1 MHCRNSDL
9 INAMG
14 RIILVCRYI
23 LLIAVPVFLFSCKKD
38 QVTQPQVLISTYSG
52 LSITNAAIGIN
63 NLHFFVD
70 NQQVLL
76 PDTLSYGNTEF
87 FTIQN
92 YVYSNVTPYK
102 DISYGY
108 RQLGFIMPGGDNF
121 LVSFNNYFQSGAK
134 YSIFIAD
141 TISHGQL
148 KYVLLKDEIGISD
161 STKTQIRFINLSPDA
176 PAMDVWVFPNAGTY
190 GYKLFSNRPYPVFD
204 YSSIPGSQVFT
215 KLDAGPYY
223 FVATA
228 AGTYNVLLQGGLILP
243 GRGVITIYAKGLLS
257 GTGNNQLDVGVIEF
271 VQ

>member
-1 MHCRNSDL
+1 
-9 INAMG
+9 MG
-14 RIILVCRYI
+14 RIELIYRDLSLFVILF
-23 LLIAVPVFLFSCKKD
+23 FLFSCKKD
-38 QVTQPQVLISTYSG
+38 QATQQQVLISTYSG
-52 LSITNAAIGIN
+52 LSITNAAVGIS

-70 NQQVLL
+70 NQQVQL
-76 PDTLSYGNTEF
+76 PDSLSYGSTEF
-87 FTIQN
+87 FTLRN
-92 YVYSNVTPYK
+92 YIYSNITPYR

-108 RQLGFIMPGGDNF
+108 RQLGFIMPGDNNF
-121 LVSFNNYFQSGAK
+121 LVSFNNYFKSGAK

-148 KYVLLKDEIGISD
+148 RYVLLQDNIDPSD

-204 YSSIPGSQVFT
+204 YSSIPESQVFSSI
-215 KLDAGPYY
+215 DAGPYY
-223 FVATA
+223 FVATI

-243 GRGVITIYAKGLLS
+243 GRGVVTIYAKGFLS

-271 VQ
+271 IQ